1 MDPFHSYIF
10 CLLSKDGDVSP
21 FATAPKSLSS
31 KSAKN
36 IDDKNLSDI
45 DNDDL

>member
-1 MDPFHSYIF
+1 MNFFHSYIF
-10 CLLSKDGDVSP
+10 STISKDGDVSP

-36 IDDKNLSDI
+36 IDDKSLPDI